1 MSFISDARSLSP
13 KNKIVL
19 IEIDGTEFGADIHRI
34 HYSPIPH
41 SPKEIIDAANEVYDY
56 EYLKSGKVSYSGK
69 IESAGGIVASG
80 ESGCPTIS
88 MSGFNL
94 SGEKYR
100 GVRLKHRWLSKPP
113 DDAFTIKFKNSNHD
127 FDDANAA
134 SGYLSKYATDI
145 GEGWYQSEIYMRNI
159 PGWTDGELTD
169 LQISLWNSGAGSV
182 EIMEVALINVDAD
195 DVDPSKLR
203 PKSIWWNGLE
213 FGYWPFLCSGI
224 EFSSTQQSDPTVAIA
239 NLSGVIGALCR
250 AYDQMVNAKVRI
262 IQTSVGFIDAKN
274 FPDGN
279 PDADPNESWVQL
291 YYIDQLAS
299 EDNEACQ
306 FSLSSP
312 LDLQGLQIPT
322 RQVTTFCIW
331 QSRGLYAKG
340 LDIEEENGCTWDL
353 NRAGIKYYDAKGD
366 EVFDPSKDRCGGCV
380 KDCRLRFGQLYD
392 DPKAAKLPFG
402 GFPASSLISS

>member
-13 KNKIVL
+13 KNQITL
-19 IEIDGTEFGADIHRI
+19 IEIDGTEFGADVHRM

-41 SPKEIIDAANEVYDY
+41 SPREIIDAANEVYGYD
-56 EYLKSGKVSYSGK
+56 YLKSDKVSYSGK
-69 IESAGGIVASG
+69 TESSAGIVVSG
-80 ESGCPTIS
+80 DQSGPAVTIS
-88 MSGFNL
+88 GLNL

-100 GVRLKHRWLSKPP
+100 GVRIKYRWLSKPAN
-113 DDAFTIKFKNSNHD
+113 DTFNLQFKNSNID
-127 FDDANAA
+127 FDNSNALV
-134 SGYLSKYATDI
+134 GGLSELSTDI
-145 GEGWYQSEIYMRNI
+145 GEGWTQAEFYTRDMS
-159 PGWTDGELTD
+159 GWTGGTLTD
-169 LQISLWNSGAGSV
+169 LKISLWGEGQGSA
-182 EIMEVALINVDAD
+182 EIMEIAIINVDAD

-213 FGYWPFLCSGI
+213 FGYWPFMCEGI
-224 EFSSTQQSDPTVAIA
+224 EFSSTQQSNPTVAVA
-239 NLSGVIGALCR
+239 NLSGVIGAICR

-262 IQTSVGFIDAKN
+262 IQTSVGFIDARN

-306 FSLSSP
+306 FNLSSP

-340 LDIEEENGCTWDL
+340 LDIEEENGCNWDL
-353 NRAGIKYYDAKGD
+353 NRAGIKYYDAKGN
-366 EVFDPSKDRCGGCV
+366 EIFDPSKDRCGGCV
-380 KDCRLRFGQLYD
+380 KDCRLRFGQLYE
-392 DPKAAKLPFG
+392 DPKAAKLPYG